1 MNRLFKH
8 IAKLILTGIFLTEAG
23 CAYDES
29 VRDLREQ
36 TTGDES
42 LVISFNNGIID
53 NPVRIRT
60 RAVTLLSDH
69 MESMGV
75 WGWQTTPEGVTERLF
90 QNQEVTFSAPQ
101 AKWTYNPVKY
111 WETKSSYRFYAYAPH
126 TGSVPGVTAT
136 IDSATQV
143 ISIKGVT
150 LQGSNTI
157 DSGVPYP
164 PANFGRV
171 ADTDWMLDRT
181 GQSMAGIYRSEVTFN
196 MQHILSKL
204 CIRVRRS
211 STFYPDSIVSIAID
225 SLKIGNF
232 VCQGDFTQATDDSPQ
247 SLAAEW
253 TPVDTL
259 PRYTV
264 TSAKHVSVPD
274 SAVYILESLII
285 PQRVLSSQH
294 IRVWYNIG
302 NVGGFKNRMDN
313 IFSLQ
318 DLFSRFEAGK
328 NYVITVTIGPDPIR
342 FDAGVQDWS
351 SYNET
356 SKIINNNE

>member
-1 MNRLFKH
+1 MNRLFRH
-8 IAKLILTGIFLTEAG
+8 ITRIAMSGIILTVAG
-23 CAYDES
+23 CAYDDA

-36 TTGDES
+36 GTES
-42 LVISFNNGIID
+42 EGLAISFSNGIIE
-53 NPVRIRT
+53 NPIKRT

-69 MESMGV
+69 TESMGV

-90 QNQEVTFSAPQ
+90 INQNVTFSTPL

-111 WETKSSYRFYAYAPH
+111 WEQKSTYRFCAYAPH
-126 TGSVPGVTAT
+126 SDSVPEVTVT
-136 IDSATQV
+136 IDSATHA
-143 ISIKGVT
+143 ISFKGVT
-150 LQGSNTI
+150 LRGSNTI
-157 DSGVPYP
+157 DSGVPAP

-171 ADTDWMLDRT
+171 EDTDWMLDRT
-181 GQSMAGIYRSEVTFN
+181 GQSMAGIYRSEVIFN

-211 STFYPDSIVSIAID
+211 STFYPDSILSMAID
-225 SLKIGNF
+225 SLKIGDF
-232 VCQGDFTQATDDSPQ
+232 ICQGDFTQATDDSPQ

-259 PRYTV
+259 PRYTI

-285 PQRVLSSQH
+285 PQQVLSNQY

-302 NVGGFKNRMDN
+302 NAGGYINRIDN

-351 SYNET
+351 SYGET
-356 SKIINNNE
+356 SKIINNE

>member
-8 IAKLILTGIFLTEAG
+8 IANLVLTGFFLTVTG

-36 TTGDES
+36 TTVNPS
-42 LVISFNNGIID
+42 LAISFSNGIID

-69 MESMGV
+69 TESMGV

-90 QNQEVTFSAPQ
+90 INQNVTFSAPE

-111 WETKSSYRFYAYAPH
+111 WDSKSTYRFYAYAPH
-126 TGSVPGVTAT
+126 SGSVPGVTAT
-136 IDSATQV
+136 INPTTHALSLT
-143 ISIKGVT
+143 GVT

-157 DSGVPYP
+157 DSGVPAP

-181 GQSMAGIYRSEVTFN
+181 GQSMAGIYRAEVTFN
-196 MQHILSKL
+196 MQHILSK
-204 CIRVRRS
+204 ISVRVRRS
-211 STFYPDSIVSIAID
+211 ASFLPDSIIAMTID
-225 SLKIGNF
+225 SLQIGRF
-232 VCQGDFTQATDDSPQ
+232 ISQGDFTQATDDSPE

-253 TPVDTL
+253 NPVDTL

-264 TSAKHVSVPD
+264 TSAKQVSVPD
-274 SAVYILESLII
+274 STVYVLESLII
-285 PQRVLSSQH
+285 PQRITSGQF
-294 IRVWYNIG
+294 IRVWYSIG
-302 NVGGFKNRMDN
+302 NAGGYINRMDN
-313 IFSLQ
+313 MFSLTG
-318 DLFSRFEAGK
+318 LFQSFEAGK
-328 NYVITVTIGPDPIR
+328 NYVITVTIGPDPIQ
-342 FDAGVQDWS
+342 FDGGVQDWS
-351 SYNET
+351 SFDADNLINYNQ
-356 SKIINNNE
+356 